1 MNISTKQ
8 NYGCKILK
16 WQGAE
21 NNSALESLQAEPLN
35 DAEKGTVPVDW
46 N

>member
-16 WQGAE
+16 WQGEE
-21 NNSALESLQAEPLN
+21 NNTDLESLQA
-35 DAEKGTVPVDW
+35 
-46 N
+46 